1 MNINNEFPVVIFA
14 NEFNG
19 KRYYK
24 AGLSKKDVDG
34 NYIKGYKDVKFKKDV
49 VLHNKTKIKIQKAWL
64 DFYLKDKKTIDFIF
78 ISEFEILEEEQK
90 ELESSNN
97 TDLIN
102 DAELYEINDDELP
115 F

>member
-1 MNINNEFPVVIFA
+1 MNISNEFPVMIFA

-24 AGLSKKDVDG
+24 VGLRKKDIDG
-34 NYIKGYKDVKFKKDV
+34 NYINGYKDVKFKKEV
-49 VLHNKTKIKIQKAWL
+49 FIHHKTKIKIKNAWV

-78 ISEFEILEEEQK
+78 ISEFEIIEEE
-90 ELESSNN
+90 EATAPDSV
-97 TDLIN
+97 LIE
-102 DAELYEINDDELP
+102 ANDDDNLP